1 MIYCSPKINRICNF
15 EDDTTV
21 STVVIISK
29 QHHRWQSLV
38 LNMQVPN
45 LKQTRRKHD
54 NTWVKLDEDKIRD
67 NNFVKLLNVCI
78 DKKLKFYDYILNKCS
93 N

>member
-1 MIYCSPKINRICNF
+1 
-15 EDDTTV
+15 
-21 STVVIISK
+21 
-29 QHHRWQSLV
+29 
-38 LNMQVPN
+38 MQVPN